1 MFDKTSQRSQF
12 LLFLLQVLILL
23 LTNPIIIKRVIE
35 KVKQKPYK
43 VILFLEL
50 QNSFLRLN
58 VNH

>member
-50 QNSFLRLN
+50 QNNFLWLI